1 MSDGGKGS
9 TQRPTDQ
16 EAFNQAWERIFGKKP
31 SEELQQ
37 AYQKQKEEG
46 NGNVPYSR

>member
-16 EAFNQAWERIFGKKP
+16 EAFALAWERIFGKKP
-31 SEELQQ
+31 SDELKQQ
-37 AYQKQKEEG
+37 YEQQKEG
-46 NGNVPYSR
+46 K